1 MNKNS
6 WDSST
11 NPHKYSHGHSTAD
24 LTPNQ
29 MIEEMINPSRLQDIN
44 HEVRLKDEKEPDVK
58 QFVAKSLT
66 KTKKS

>member
-1 MNKNS
+1 
-6 WDSST
+6 
-11 NPHKYSHGHSTAD
+11 
-24 LTPNQ
+24 